1 MNNLFFFQ
9 FKFDMRYVKRKLKTT
24 GEPRGTANCL
34 QARDY
39 CQREVLIQL
48 SVFGRLL
55 TNHFVTR
62 NTTRSG
68 RGDRFFKFYAK
79 NQAD

>member
-9 FKFDMRYVKRKLKTT
+9 FKFDMRYVKRKIETT

-39 CQREVLIQL
+39 SQREALIKL
-48 SVFGRLL
+48 SVFGRFL
-55 TNHFVTR
+55 TNIFVTR
-62 NTTRSG
+62 NTTRCG

>member
-9 FKFDMRYVKRKLKTT
+9 FKFDMRYVKRKMETT

-39 CQREVLIQL
+39 SQREALIEL
-48 SVFGRLL
+48 SVFGRFL
-55 TNHFVTR
+55 TNIFVTR
-62 NTTRSG
+62 NTTRCG
-68 RGDRFFKFYAK
+68 RGDRFF
-79 NQAD
+79 